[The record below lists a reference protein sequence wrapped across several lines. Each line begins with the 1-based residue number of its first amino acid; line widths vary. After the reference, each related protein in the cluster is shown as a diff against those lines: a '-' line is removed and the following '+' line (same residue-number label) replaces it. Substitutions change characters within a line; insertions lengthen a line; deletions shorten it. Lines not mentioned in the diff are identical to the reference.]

1 VRLLRDAFL
10 AQICRILTL
19 HPEGDD
25 RTRGPSIDVS
35 VIPYAAGQNWVDRAI
50 EVSVPIVEDSLEYI
64 IPETI
69 SELVRRVACVSNRVG

>member
-1 VRLLRDAFL
+1 M
-10 AQICRILTL
+10 IG
-19 HPEGDD
+19 HE
-25 RTRGPSIDVS
+25 GPSIDVS
-35 VIPYAAGQNWVDRAI
+35 VIPYAAGKNWVDRAI